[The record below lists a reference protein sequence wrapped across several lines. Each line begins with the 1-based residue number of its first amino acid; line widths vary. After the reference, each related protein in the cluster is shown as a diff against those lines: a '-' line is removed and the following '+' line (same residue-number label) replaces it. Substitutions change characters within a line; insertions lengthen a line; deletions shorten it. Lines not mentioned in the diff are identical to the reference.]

1 MKKNIKFNQLVF
13 SFYDKTKETTE
24 SLAFES
30 WMFIF
35 DAKDFSLE
43 WKVHHHNFEV
53 GDHTRDIKLPILIT
67 KF

>member
-30 WMFIF
+30 WTFILMQKISHLSEKF
-35 DAKDFSLE
+35 IIIILNLE
-43 WKVHHHNFEV
+43 TTQEILNFQY
-53 GDHTRDIKLPILIT
+53 
-67 KF
+67 